1 LAFKPYNRDTSLE
14 VRIRISIGLICLLLI
29 SSFGLAKNKKKQ
41 ALPDAVLDAHTLYV
55 VIEPDAGE
63 PVANPTSNRTA
74 VENVEKAIST
84 WGRFQ
89 LSMQPETAD
98 LVIAIRK
105 GHAFGPTIQ
114 NSPTDN
120 RPVIFQPN
128 DGGIRIGGQQ
138 GRPPGT
144 TDPGIPEDR
153 GPHLDNSGSSAD
165 DSLAVYLGRIDD
177 PLDSAPVWRYVNKNA
192 LNAPQVTAV
201 EKFRK
206 AIEESEKQRQKP

>member
-1 LAFKPYNRDTSLE
+1 MR
-14 VRIRISIGLICLLLI
+14 VRVSIFLVSLLLL
-29 SSFGLAKNKKKQ
+29 SALTFAKKKKPT
-41 ALPDAVLDAHTLYV
+41 LPDAVLNAHTVYV
-55 VIEPDAGE
+55 AIEPDAGE
-63 PVANPTSNRTA
+63 PVTDPTANRTA
-74 VENVEKAIST
+74 LENVEKAIST

-89 LSMQPETAD
+89 FSMEPETAD
-98 LVIAIRK
+98 LVIAVRK

-114 NSPTDN
+114 NSPSDN

-128 DGGIRIGGQQ
+128 NGDIRIGGQQ

-153 GPHLDNSGSSAD
+153 GPHMGNTGGSAD
-165 DSLAVYLGRIDD
+165 DSFAVYLGSVQD
-177 PLDSAPVWRYVNKNA
+177 PLDRAPLWRYMEKNA

-206 AIEESEKQRQKP
+206 AIEEAEKQRQNKP

>member
-1 LAFKPYNRDTSLE
+1 M
-14 VRIRISIGLICLLLI
+14 RIRMSIGLVSLVLL
-29 SSFGLAKNKKKQ
+29 SSLALAKNKKKQ
-41 ALPDAVLDAHTLYV
+41 TLPDAVLNARTVYIV
-55 VIEPDAGE
+55 VEPDAGE
-63 PVANPTSNRTA
+63 PIADPTANRTA
-74 VENVEKAIST
+74 LENVEKAIST

-89 LSMQPETAD
+89 LSLESETAD
-98 LVIAIRK
+98 LVITVRK

-120 RPVIFQPN
+120 RPVILRPN
-128 DGGIRIGGQQ
+128 NGDIRIGAQQ

-144 TDPGIPEDR
+144 TDSGIPEDR
-153 GPHLDNSGSSAD
+153 GPHMGNTSGSAD
-165 DSLAVYLGRIDD
+165 DSFAVYLGGVED
-177 PLDSAPVWRYVNKNA
+177 PLDSSPVWRYMEKNA

>member
-1 LAFKPYNRDTSLE
+1 M
-14 VRIRISIGLICLLLI
+14 RIRTSIILVSLFLL
-29 SSFGLAKNKKKQ
+29 SPFGLAKNKKKQ
-41 ALPDAVLDAHTLYV
+41 TLPDAVLDAHTVYV
-55 VIEPDAGE
+55 VLEPDAGE

-74 VENVEKAIST
+74 LENVEKAIST

-89 LSMQPETAD
+89 LSMEPETAD
-98 LVIAIRK
+98 LVLAVRK

-138 GRPPGT
+138 GHPPGT
-144 TDPGIPEDR
+144 TDPGIPEDC
-153 GPHLDNSGSSAD
+153 GPHLGNSGGSAD

-206 AIEESEKQRQKP
+206 AIEESEKQRKKP

>member
-1 LAFKPYNRDTSLE
+1 M
-14 VRIRISIGLICLLLI
+14 RIRTSIILICLVLL
-29 SSFGLAKNKKKQ
+29 SLPTFAKNKKKQ
-41 ALPDAVLDAHTLYV
+41 TLPNVVLNARTVYV

-74 VENVEKAIST
+74 LENVEKAIST

-89 LSMQPETAD
+89 LSMEPDTAD
-98 LVIAIRK
+98 LVITVRK

-120 RPVIFQPN
+120 RPVILQPN
-128 DGGIRIGGQQ
+128 NGDIRIGAQQ
-138 GRPPGT
+138 GRPRGT
-144 TDPGIPEDR
+144 TDSGIPEDR
-153 GPHLDNSGSSAD
+153 GPHMGNTSGSAD
-165 DSLAVYLGRIDD
+165 DSFAVYLGGVED
-177 PLDSAPVWRYVNKNA
+177 PLDSSPVWRYMEKNA
-192 LNAPQVTAV
+192 LHAPQVTAV